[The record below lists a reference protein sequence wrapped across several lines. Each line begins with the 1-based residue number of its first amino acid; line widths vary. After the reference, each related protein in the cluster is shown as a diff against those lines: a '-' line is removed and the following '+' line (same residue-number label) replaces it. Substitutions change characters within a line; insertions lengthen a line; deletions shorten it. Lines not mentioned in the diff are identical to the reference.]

1 METEKK
7 QGKKKVNRTLVTRIL
22 KGNTAYLVLGAVFL
36 LVAVMAAYCGPLV
49 TSFTVD
55 YVIDSKESNLPG
67 WVMGWIEHWGG
78 REFLR
83 GKIWICALALIAC
96 TLVNGFATYLR
107 RRYVALASEG
117 VAMTLRN
124 ALYSHLQNVPYDY
137 HKHVSTGDL
146 VQRCTSDVDTVRR
159 FISVQLLEIV
169 RTVAMVTVAC
179 YIMFSTDVR
188 MALISMV
195 LLPVLCVSS
204 FLYFKKVRSQFTLSD
219 EAEGKLSATLQEN
232 LAGVRV
238 VRAFGQ
244 QRDEVE
250 KFTAC
255 NADFRDKTFKLTQL
269 MGIYWG
275 ASDAVGYTQIAL
287 TLFTGILFV
296 VKGKLTLGSLMMF
309 TTYAGML
316 TWPVRQLGR
325 VLADLGKATVSLGRI
340 DEILSVPEEQEPGRA
355 EKPAIRGRVEFRNVC
370 FGYDTYDDV
379 LHDISFTARPGEV
392 TAIVGSTGCGKS
404 TLLNLIPRF
413 YDATGGTVSI
423 GGVNVRRLHQTDLR
437 AMLGYVPQKGVL
449 FTGDI
454 LSNLEFGGD
463 VSEADAIRAAAT
475 AQAEDFIWSRPHH
488 FLTPVAQG
496 GANVSGGQRQRLSIA
511 RAIARHPQVYLFDDS
526 FSALDY
532 QTDAALRQALAKQTH
547 DATVIIVAQRLSTI
561 LHADQILVLD
571 GGRIVGRGTHS
582 ALLRSC
588 ETYREIALSQ
598 LSAAELGEE
607 G

>member
-204 FLYFKKVRSQFTLSD
+204 FLYFKRVRSQFTLSD

-238 VRAFGQ
+238 VDVNPESLTIEATGAEGKIDALLGLLEHYGIIELVRSGAVAVTRGPKALS
-244 QRDEVE
+244 E
-250 KFTAC
+250 K
-255 NADFRDKTFKLTQL
+255 
-269 MGIYWG
+269 
-275 ASDAVGYTQIAL
+275 V
-287 TLFTGILFV
+287 
-296 VKGKLTLGSLMMF
+296 LGSEI
-309 TTYAGML
+309 T
-316 TWPVRQLGR
+316 GR
-325 VLADLGKATVSLGRI
+325 
-340 DEILSVPEEQEPGRA
+340 
-355 EKPAIRGRVEFRNVC
+355 
-370 FGYDTYDDV
+370 
-379 LHDISFTARPGEV
+379 
-392 TAIVGSTGCGKS
+392 
-404 TLLNLIPRF
+404 
-413 YDATGGTVSI
+413 
-423 GGVNVRRLHQTDLR
+423 
-437 AMLGYVPQKGVL
+437 
-449 FTGDI
+449 
-454 LSNLEFGGD
+454 
-463 VSEADAIRAAAT
+463 
-475 AQAEDFIWSRPHH
+475 
-488 FLTPVAQG
+488 
-496 GANVSGGQRQRLSIA
+496 
-511 RAIARHPQVYLFDDS
+511 
-526 FSALDY
+526 
-532 QTDAALRQALAKQTH
+532 
-547 DATVIIVAQRLSTI
+547 
-561 LHADQILVLD
+561 
-571 GGRIVGRGTHS
+571 
-582 ALLRSC
+582 
-588 ETYREIALSQ
+588 
-598 LSAAELGEE
+598 
-607 G
+607 